1 MKTFE
6 ETLEDVQKAKL
17 ARQKNDFDTFNNA
30 LSIDIADLQVILDRF
45 KANRDKYN
53 LEFIYGS
60 FFTLKDDINELSYLV
75 SRMNRR
81 NKWEIRSLSV

>member
-17 ARQKNDFDTFNNA
+17 ARQKKDFDTFNNA

-75 SRMNRR
+75 SRMNRK
-81 NKWEIRSLSV
+81 NKYEK